1 MSPRG
6 RITPAGLLVCLVTL
20 LPPGCG
26 ARPEARQAVEE
37 AILDRRSQGL
47 EALIEASRRNGG
59 QLLAPEDILVVVGQG
74 LVQQVLDGAVPFERT
89 IGNRFHVLVTQCSVH
104 FEDGLALV
112 QLEGRA
118 SLTGGGEA
126 GAELTVYGGL
136 DVVDLDPQSGVLRA
150 GVHVF
155 AVEAKRAGFLG
166 LPTPTE
172 RLAEEIG
179 REKLESFSALLSAVE
194 IPVRLERAP
203 TLPAIGTESGVSIAA
218 TPLPFNLSVVEVL
231 SFRRRLWVT
240 IRASLM
246 APPAMP

>member
-1 MSPRG
+1 MR
-6 RITPAGLLVCLVTL
+6 PAGVLVWLAIW
-20 LPPGCG
+20 LPTACG
-26 ARPEARQAVEE
+26 PRPEARQAAEE
-37 AILDRRSQGL
+37 AILDRRSEGL
-47 EALIEASRRNGG
+47 EALNEAARKNGG
-59 QLLAPEDILVVVGQG
+59 HVLAPEDILVVVGQG

-89 IGNRFHVLVTQCSVH
+89 IGDRFRVRVAQCSVR

-118 SLTGGGEA
+118 SLARGSGV

-155 AVEAKRAGFLG
+155 AVEAKRAGVLS
-166 LPTPTE
+166 LLSPTE

-179 REKLESFSALLSAVE
+179 REKLESFSSLLSSVE
-194 IPVRLERAP
+194 IPVRLERAI

-218 TPLPFNLSVVEVL
+218 THVPLNLSVVEVL

-240 IRASLM
+240 IRASLLG
-246 APPAMP
+246 PPAAP

>member
-1 MSPRG
+1 MTR
-6 RITPAGLLVCLVTL
+6 AAVLVLAAF

-26 ARPEARQAVEE
+26 SRPEARRAVEE
-37 AILDRRSQGL
+37 AILDRRSEGL
-47 EALIEASRRNGG
+47 EALTAAARKNAGRIIG
-59 QLLAPEDILVVVGQG
+59 PEDILVVVGQG

-89 IGNRFHVLVTQCSVH
+89 IGERFRVRVAQCSVH

-112 QLEGRA
+112 ELNGRA
-118 SLTGGGEA
+118 SLSAGRKV

-150 GVHVF
+150 RIHVF
-155 AVEAKRAGFLG
+155 AVEARRVGVLG
-166 LPTPTE
+166 LPTPAG

-179 REKLESFSALLSAVE
+179 REKLESFSSLLSSVE
-194 IPVRLERAP
+194 IPVRLERAI

-218 TPLPFNLSVVEVL
+218 THLPLNLSVVEVL

-246 APPAMP
+246 GPPAAP

>member
-1 MSPRG
+1 M
-6 RITPAGLLVCLVTL
+6 TPARVLVCLATL

-26 ARPEARQAVEE
+26 ARPEAQQAVEE
-37 AILDRRSQGL
+37 AILDRRSEGL
-47 EALIEASRRNGG
+47 EALTDAARRNGG
-59 QLLAPEDILVVVGQG
+59 RLFEPQDILVVVGQG

-89 IGNRFHVLVTQCSVH
+89 IGNRFRIRVAYCSVR

-118 SLTGGGEA
+118 SLTGREEVS
-126 GAELTVYGGL
+126 AELTVYGGL
-136 DVVDLDPQSGVLRA
+136 DVVDLDPESGVLRA

-155 AVEAKRAGFLG
+155 AVEAKRAGVLG

-179 REKLESFSALLSAVE
+179 RQKLESFSILLSSVE
-194 IPVRLERAP
+194 IPVRLERAL
-203 TLPAIGTESGVSIAA
+203 TLPAIDTESGVSIVAA
-218 TPLPFNLSVVEVL
+218 HLPLNLSVVEVL

-240 IRASLM
+240 IRASSLGSS
-246 APPAMP
+246 ATP

>member
-1 MSPRG
+1 M
-6 RITPAGLLVCLVTL
+6 TPAGVLVCLATL
-20 LPPGCG
+20 LPPGCR
-26 ARPEARQAVEE
+26 ARPEARTVEE
-37 AILDRRSQGL
+37 TILDRRSEGL
-47 EALIEASRRNGG
+47 EALTEGARKNSGR
-59 QLLAPEDILVVVGQG
+59 LLAPEDILIVVGQG

-89 IGNRFHVLVTQCSVH
+89 IGNRFRVRVAHCTVH
-104 FEDGLALV
+104 LEDGLALV

-118 SLTGGGEA
+118 SLAGGEEV

-155 AVEAKRAGFLG
+155 AVEAKRGGLLG

-179 REKLESFSALLSAVE
+179 REKLESFSLLLSSVE
-194 IPVRLERAP
+194 IPVRLERAV

-218 TPLPFNLSVVEVL
+218 AHLPLNLSVVEVL
-231 SFRRRLWVT
+231 SFQRRLWVT
-240 IRASLM
+240 IRASPTG
-246 APPAMP
+246 PPGTR

>member
-1 MSPRG
+1 MTR
-6 RITPAGLLVCLVTL
+6 AAVLVLAAF

-26 ARPEARQAVEE
+26 SRPEARRAVEE
-37 AILDRRSQGL
+37 AILDRRSEGL
-47 EALIEASRRNGG
+47 EALTAAARKNAGRIIG
-59 QLLAPEDILVVVGQG
+59 PEDILVVVGQG

-89 IGNRFHVLVTQCSVH
+89 IGDRFRVRVDQCSVH

-112 QLEGRA
+112 ELNGRA
-118 SLTGGGEA
+118 SLSAGREV
-126 GAELTVYGGL
+126 GAELTAYGGL

-150 GVHVF
+150 RIHVF
-155 AVEAKRAGFLG
+155 AMEARRVGVLG
-166 LPTPTE
+166 LSTPAG

-179 REKLESFSALLSAVE
+179 REKLESFSSLLSSVE
-194 IPVRLERAP
+194 IPVRLERAI

-218 TPLPFNLSVVEVL
+218 THLPLNLSVVEVL

-246 APPAMP
+246 GPPAAP

>member
-1 MSPRG
+1 MAAARV
-6 RITPAGLLVCLVTL
+6 LVCLAAL
-20 LPPGCG
+20 LPPGCA

-37 AILDRRSQGL
+37 AILDRRSEGL
-47 EALIEASRRNGG
+47 EALTDAARKNGG
-59 QLLAPEDILVVVGQG
+59 RLLEPQDILVVVGQG
-74 LVQQVLDGAVPFERT
+74 LVQEVLDGAVPFERT
-89 IGNRFHVLVTQCSVH
+89 IGNRFRVRVAQCGVR

-118 SLTGGGEA
+118 SLSGEKEV

-155 AVEAKRAGFLG
+155 AVEAKRAGLLG

-172 RLAEEIG
+172 RLAEEIS
-179 REKLESFSALLSAVE
+179 REKLESFSALLSSVE
-194 IPVRLERAP
+194 IPVRLERSI

-218 TPLPFNLSVVEVL
+218 TPLPLNLSVVEVL

-240 IRASLM
+240 VRASFLGSS
-246 APPAMP
+246 PTP